1 MGHSRNQREYQ
12 KTNDNEHTMTPNLWD
27 AAKADLR
34 GKFRTIQ
41 STSRNKKNL
50 KYQFKLT
57 LKATRER
64 QKYQS
69 YYKKINHKGHIR
81 LNEIQMKKVIA
92 KINKNKSWF
101 FEEINKIDKLLARL
115 IKKIREKLQNK
126 LRTEKREVTTD
137 TTEI

>member
-1 MGHSRNQREYQ
+1 MGHSRNQRGYQ

-50 KYQFKLT
+50 KYQFNLT

-64 QKYQS
+64 T
-69 YYKKINHKGHIR
+69 
-81 LNEIQMKKVIA
+81 EI
-92 KINKNKSWF
+92 S
-101 FEEINKIDKLLARL
+101 KLLQEH
-115 IKKIREKLQNK
+115 KS
-126 LRTEKREVTTD
+126 
-137 TTEI
+137 